1 MLTRRTLIKSASAMA
16 LGAPFLSF
24 AQARYKPEYR
34 LSLVVGP
41 GTAWYRVADRFAT
54 LVRERTAGRIQM
66 KLYPGSSLVQGQQD
80 RELVAL
86 RQGVIDVLVGTSVNW
101 SGTVKDLGVFSLPYL
116 MPDSKAVDAVLA
128 SDALNKDF
136 YDILRRV
143 GMEPLASGEY
153 GNVQL
158 INAKHRLSR
167 PEEVKGLK
175 MRVVGTP
182 MQQELMAAMGANPTS
197 MSWAD
202 AQAALASGAVDGL
215 TLTTEQFLAY
225 KLHTLGQKHVTRWNL
240 YNELIHISIAAPV
253 FKAWSAED
261 QGIVRQAARDAA
273 RELTDNVR
281 NGQAAD
287 VAALKSLGVEV
298 YDPGKAE
305 LAQWQAVSAPV
316 FTRWKGVTNP
326 KLVDK
331 IIAAVKQSA
340 AA

>member
-16 LGAPFLSF
+16 LGGPFLSF
-24 AQARYKPEYR
+24 AQTRYKPEYR

-41 GTAWYRVADRFAT
+41 GTAWYQVADRFANLT
-54 LVRERTAGRIQM
+54 RERTGGRINM

-136 YDILRRV
+136 YDVLRRI

-158 INAKHRLSR
+158 INSKHRLAR
-167 PEEVKGLK
+167 PEDVKGLK
-175 MRVVGTP
+175 MRVVATP
-182 MQQELMAAMGANPTS
+182 MQQELMVAMGANPTT

-215 TLTTEQFLAY
+215 ALTTEQFLAY
-225 KLHTLGQKHVTRWNL
+225 KLHTLGQKHLTRWNL
-240 YNELIHISIAAPV
+240 YNELIHLSVASPA
-253 FKAWSAED
+253 FKAWTAED
-261 QGIVRQAARDAA
+261 QAIVRQAAKDAA
-273 RELTDNVR
+273 RELTDGVR
-281 NGQAAD
+281 KAQAAN
-287 VAALKSLGVEV
+287 VAALKGLGIEV
-298 YDPGKAE
+298 YDPSKAE
-305 LAQWQAVSAPV
+305 LAQWQAAAAPV
-316 FTRWKGVTNP
+316 FARWKNATNP
-326 KLVDK
+326 TLVDK
-331 IIAAVKQSA
+331 LVAAVKQSA
-340 AA
+340 TA